1 MNHRQNQTAFT
12 LINKIQNHL
21 LKKHKSC
28 KELDLSYADLIY
40 YVSSSYPEELEKT
53 LHQSISIR
61 NRVFRSVLISYKEL
75 QAVRGLAQSLK
86 VI

>member
-1 MNHRQNQTAFT
+1 MNHRQNQTAFM

-21 LKKHKSC
+21 LKKHETC

-40 YVSSSYPEELEKT
+40 YVTSSYPELEKP

-75 QAVRGLAQSLK
+75 QAVRRLAKSLK
-86 VI
+86 IS